1 MQSQPFCDS
10 RLAIGTAYDVA
21 AADHDAVLSGG
32 FDLVVPEQLQNPVG
46 RSGQIGGQARNHPPR
61 IDRMKPVHVLAR
73 IDRLDHLLLRDVLR
87 QRKLH
92 DEAVDVRIGVQPGD
106 LGKQSLFGRLLGQA
120 KHGRAE
126 AHLAAAFLLMS
137 DIRLARAVV
146 PDQNGRQMRRP
157 VSRRPTRASTS
168 EAICL
173 RRLAATSFPSI
184 ICIARYLKIFKQ
196 YSDT

>member
-1 MQSQPFCDS
+1 
-10 RLAIGTAYDVA
+10 
-21 AADHDAVLSGG
+21 
-32 FDLVVPEQLQNPVG
+32 
-46 RSGQIGGQARNHPPR
+46 
-61 IDRMKPVHVLAR
+61 MKPVHVLAR

-157 VSRRPTRASTS
+157 VSGGHESLHLGGDLLA
-168 EAICL
+168 EAGCDL
-173 RRLAATSFPSI
+173 LPVHNLHSS
-184 ICIARYLKIFKQ
+184 L
-196 YSDT
+196 S

>member
-1 MQSQPFCDS
+1 
-10 RLAIGTAYDVA
+10 
-21 AADHDAVLSGG
+21 
-32 FDLVVPEQLQNPVG
+32 
-46 RSGQIGGQARNHPPR
+46 
-61 IDRMKPVHVLAR
+61 MKPVHVLAR

-146 PDQNGRQMRRP
+146 PDQNGRQMRP
-157 VSRRPTRASTS
+157 VSGGHESLHLGGDLLA
-168 EAICL
+168 EAGCDL
-173 RRLAATSFPSI
+173 LPVHNLHSS
-184 ICIARYLKIFKQ
+184 L
-196 YSDT
+196 S